1 MQDSIWMSNPKK
13 EKTKLVFDSPDIPIL
28 SPKPSIADWTPDQY
42 VEFGPTDRKKDA
54 GQITVPFI
62 DALPV
67 DGKPC
72 PLSGAGLYLKARPGY
87 AGFVAP
93 VLIALNQEPYI
104 TDIDAS

>member
-1 MQDSIWMSNPKK
+1 MHDSVWISNPKK
-13 EKTKLVFDSPDIPIL
+13 EKAKLTFDRPDIPTL
-28 SPKPSIADWTPDQY
+28 SPQLSKPDWRPDQY
-42 VEFGPTDRKKDA
+42 VEFGPTDRVKDA

-62 DALPV
+62 DALMV

-93 VLIALNQEPYI
+93 VLIALNNEPYI
-104 TDIDAS
+104 TDIDV